1 MSNSIMVNHFIATKI
16 AGGKKMQKIIAAII
30 STIIVIWNEVRNRKE
45 K

>member
-1 MSNSIMVNHFIATKI
+1 MANAVMGNHFIATKI
-16 AGGKKMQKIIAAII
+16 AGGKKMQKIITAII